1 MRWLRRK
8 RRWRTEVQ
16 GAVITPELAAA
27 VGIAGHD
34 RGGGH
39 AARVSGR
46 SGKGFKGT
54 TVAGGGLS
62 RVLVVVGSLLAF
74 KR

>member
-1 MRWLRRK
+1 M
-8 RRWRTEVQ
+8 Q

-27 VGIAGHD
+27 VGVAGHD

-39 AARVSGR
+39 AARVSRR
-46 SGKGFKGT
+46 SGEGFKGT
-54 TVAGGGLS
+54 SVAGGGLS
-62 RVLVVVGSLLAF
+62 RVLVVVGSPLAF